1 MLCTFAGSRPKTLIE
16 RFTMSIHISQH
27 LLPALSLLVGL
38 SMTTEL
44 ATAAETQG
52 PLKFA
57 IAIHGGAG
65 PWADRTAE
73 DTATIRRELEASLRI
88 GRDVLAG
95 SGTSLDA
102 VEQTVRYLEDCPRF
116 NAGKGA
122 TFTATGQHQLDA
134 SIMRGEDLACGAVGS
149 ITVAKN
155 PISVAR
161 RVMTDTKHI
170 LLMGPGADEFA
181 RKIGAELVPPQ
192 YFWTDKTR
200 AEWERAQNDKSD
212 KGQSRFWRRPS
223 EVDHYGTVGCVA
235 LDSQGNLAAGTST
248 GGLQMKLYG
257 RVGDSPIIGAGTY
270 ADNRAC
276 AASGTGVGELFIRN
290 AVAYDIAARIR
301 YQNAT
306 LKDAVEVQVNERLPR
321 ETAGLIAVGPTGE
334 IVTAFN
340 TAAMP
345 RGMADSSGRFDIRI
359 ERDE

>member
-1 MLCTFAGSRPKTLIE
+1 MFAQLSRFL
-16 RFTMSIHISQH
+16 
-27 LLPALSLLVGL
+27 LSLIFMSLGL
-38 SMTTEL
+38 GVADMRSN
-44 ATAAETQG
+44 AAEPNS
-52 PLKFA
+52 PLKYA

-73 DTATIRRELEASLRI
+73 DTAAIRRELEAALRR
-88 GRDVLAG
+88 GRDLLAG
-95 SGTSLDA
+95 GGTSLDA

-122 TFTATGQHQLDA
+122 TFTASGQHQLDA
-134 SIMRGEDLACGAVGS
+134 SIMRGEDLACGAVGA

-170 LLMGPGADEFA
+170 LLMGPGADDFA
-181 RKIGAELVPPQ
+181 REIGAELVPPE

-200 AEWERAQNDKSD
+200 AEWEAAKNDKSD
-212 KGQSRFWRRPS
+212 KGQSRFWQRAG
-223 EVDHYGTVGCVA
+223 ETDHYGTVGCVA
-235 LDSQGNLAAGTST
+235 LDQHGNLAAGTST
-248 GGLQMKLYG
+248 GGLKMKLFG

-290 AVAYDIAARIR
+290 AVTYDIAARIR

-306 LKDAVEVQVNERLPR
+306 LKDAVEVQVNDRLPAA
-321 ETAGLIAVGPTGE
+321 TAGLIAVGPTGE

-345 RGMADSSGRFDIRI
+345 RGMADSSGRFDIHI

>member
-1 MLCTFAGSRPKTLIE
+1 MSMAIDS
-16 RFTMSIHISQH
+16 TM
-27 LLPALSLLVGL
+27 
-38 SMTTEL
+38 
-44 ATAAETQG
+44 AAETQA
-52 PLKFA
+52 PLKYA
-57 IAIHGGAG
+57 IVIHGGAG
-65 PWADRTAE
+65 PWADRTE
-73 DTATIRRELEASLRI
+73 EETAAIRRELEAALRV
-88 GRDVLAG
+88 GRDILA
-95 SGTSLDA
+95 SDGTSLDA

-122 TFTATGQHQLDA
+122 TFTASGQHQLDA
-134 SIMRGEDLACGAVGS
+134 SIMRGEDLACGAVGAL
-149 ITVAKN
+149 TVAKN

-170 LLMGPGADEFA
+170 LLMGDGANDFA
-181 RKIGAELVPPQ
+181 RKIGVELVPPD

-200 AEWERAQNDKSD
+200 AEWEAAQNDKSD
-212 KGQSRFWRRPS
+212 KGQSRFWRRPGGT
-223 EVDHYGTVGCVA
+223 DHYGTVGCVA
-235 LDSQGNLAAGTST
+235 LDQHGNLGAGTST
-248 GGLQMKLYG
+248 GGLKMKLYG

-290 AVAYDIAARIR
+290 AVTYDIAARIR

-306 LKDAVEVQVNERLPR
+306 LKDAVEVQVNERLPAG
-321 ETAGLIAVGPTGE
+321 TAGLIAVGPTGE

>member
-1 MLCTFAGSRPKTLIE
+1 VI
-16 RFTMSIHISQH
+16 
-27 LLPALSLLVGL
+27 LLASAINIGIGTVHPA
-38 SMTTEL
+38 
-44 ATAAETQG
+44 ANAAEPKP
-52 PLKFA
+52 PLKYA

-65 PWADRTAE
+65 PWANRTAD
-73 DTATIRRELEASLRI
+73 DTAAIRQELESALRV

-95 SGTSLDA
+95 GGTSLDA
-102 VEQTVRYLEDCPRF
+102 VEQSVRYLEDCPRF

-122 TFTATGQHQLDA
+122 TFTASGQHQLDA
-134 SIMRGEDLACGAVGS
+134 SIMRGDDLACGAVGA

-170 LLMGPGADEFA
+170 LLMGPGADDFA
-181 RKIGAELVPPQ
+181 RAIRAELVPPD
-192 YFWTDKTR
+192 YFWTEKTR
-200 AEWERAQNDKSD
+200 AEWEAAQNEKSD
-212 KGQSRFWRRPS
+212 KGQSQFWRHPGER
-223 EVDHYGTVGCVA
+223 DHYGTVGCVA
-235 LDSQGNLAAGTST
+235 LDQQGNLAAGTST
-248 GGLQMKLYG
+248 GGLKMKLYG

-290 AVAYDIAARIR
+290 AVTYDIAARIR

-306 LKDAVEVQVNERLPR
+306 LQDAVEVQVKERLPA
-321 ETAGLIAVGPTGE
+321 ETAGIIAVGPTGE

-345 RGMADSSGRFDIRI
+345 RGLADSSGRFDVFI

>member
-1 MLCTFAGSRPKTLIE
+1 MSAHRPRVLFLVTAI
-16 RFTMSIHISQH
+16 SIVQNTAI
-27 LLPALSLLVGL
+27 L
-38 SMTTEL
+38 T
-44 ATAAETQG
+44 ATAAEKEG
-52 PLKFA
+52 VMKFA

-65 PWADRTAE
+65 PWAERTAD
-73 DTATIRRELEASLRI
+73 DTAAIRRELEAALRI

-95 SGTSLDA
+95 GGTSLDA
-102 VEQTVRYLEDCPRF
+102 VEQTVRHLEDCPRF

-122 TFTATGQHQLDA
+122 TFTASGQHQLDA
-134 SIMRGEDLACGAVGS
+134 SIMRGEDLACGAVGA

-161 RVMTDTKHI
+161 RVMTDTRHI
-170 LLMGPGADEFA
+170 LLMGNGADDFA
-181 RKIGAELVPPQ
+181 RTIGAELVPPD

-200 AEWERAQNDKSD
+200 AEYEAAKNDNSD
-212 KGQSRFWRRPS
+212 KGQSRFWRRPG
-223 EVDHYGTVGCVA
+223 DRDYYGTVGCVA
-235 LDSQGNLAAGTST
+235 LDQQGNLAAGTST
-248 GGLQMKLYG
+248 GGLKMKLYG

-290 AVAYDIAARIR
+290 AVTYDIAARIR
-301 YQNAT
+301 YQNAS
-306 LKDAVEVQVNERLPR
+306 LKEAVEVQVNERLPA
-321 ETAGLIAVGPTGE
+321 ETAGLIAVSPQGE

-345 RGMADSSGRFDIRI
+345 RGMADSSGRFEIHI